1 MRVAVLTFILSMT
14 LQLFAQQQESPAT
27 SADESIPID
36 PVSQNSPCAGQPRSL
51 GELTASFNGGRAP
64 SAKELVGVWV
74 EIGDF
79 NHGMRPLSDE
89 APAHFRS
96 LNCTGITRGKKFEFA
111 MIGVSYA
118 YVMELHAY
126 GSSGAERQRMEPNRK
141 GSVEFSIDLLADG
154 AEAVFTCRLTQ
165 RGTLACIDGNSG
177 SEFRKMKVAESHLFG
192 AFGPRHG
199 LRG

>member
-1 MRVAVLTFILSMT
+1 MRAAVLMFILSMP
-14 LQLFAQQQESPAT
+14 LQLCAQQQAAPAT
-27 SADESIPID
+27 SADESIPVD
-36 PVSQNSPCAGQPRSL
+36 PVSQNSPCANQPRSL
-51 GELTASFNGGRAP
+51 SGLTASFNKGRAP
-64 SAKELVGVWV
+64 LAKELVGVWV

-79 NHGMRPLSDE
+79 NSGMRPLSDG

-126 GSSGAERQRMEPNRK
+126 GSDGAERQRMEPNHK

-177 SEFRKMKVAESHLFG
+177 SEFRKMNVPESRLFG
-192 AFGPRHG
+192 VFRP
-199 LRG
+199 